1 MAELYLRPCGH
12 LAERLRGLIPAQHLK
27 DEMID
32 MTAADS
38 LTRFPPVSM
47 TLLDTDPK
55 AFSAALG
62 KSFREYG
69 FAAISDHGLDKAL
82 VDRAYTLS
90 EAFFALPTE
99 VKEQYFIEGQG
110 GARGYTPFGKEI
122 AKDAKHVDLKEFWH
136 VGRDLPAGHPYE
148 SVMPP
153 NVIPSEIDGWK
164 ATIHGLYAAF
174 DAMGVKVLR
183 AIAVDLGLEETFFD
197 DAVRDGNS
205 VMRLLHYPPVKSD
218 PGGSIRAEAHGDINA
233 ITLLL
238 GAEEPGLQ
246 VMTREGEWV
255 DMNPPPNCLV
265 VNMGDM
271 LARSTNGVLPSTQHR
286 VINPAGARTEH
297 SRYSMP
303 FFMHYRPDY
312 LIETLPGCS
321 GPDNPDQNEP
331 ILANDFLDQR
341 LREIGLLK

>member
-1 MAELYLRPCGH
+1 MS
-12 LAERLRGLIPAQHLK
+12 
-27 DEMID
+27 D
-32 MTAADS
+32 AAA

-47 TLLDTDPK
+47 KLLDSDPT
-55 AFSAALG
+55 AFAAALG

-69 FAAISDHGLDKAL
+69 FAAISDHGLDEALIEKAY
-82 VDRAYTLS
+82 ALS
-90 EAFFALPTE
+90 AEFFALPEE
-99 VKEQYFIEGQG
+99 VKQSYFIEGGG

-122 AKDAKHVDLKEFWH
+122 AKDAQHVDLKEFWH
-136 VGRDLPAGHPYE
+136 VGRDLEPGHKYE
-148 SVMPP
+148 AMMPP
-153 NVIPSEIDGWK
+153 NVIPAEIEGWK
-164 ATIHGLYAAF
+164 ETVHGLYHAF
-174 DAMGVKVLR
+174 DAMGVKILR
-183 AIAVDLGLEETFFD
+183 AIALDLGLEETFFD
-197 DAVRDGNS
+197 HAVRDGNS
-205 VMRLLHYPPVKSD
+205 VMRLLHYPPVQGD
-218 PGGSIRAEAHGDINA
+218 TGGSIRAEAHGDINA

-255 DMNPPPNCLV
+255 DMNPPPGCLV

-312 LIETLPGCS
+312 LIETLPGCEGADS
-321 GPDNPDQNEP
+321 PEP
-331 ILANDFLDQR
+331 ILANDFLLQR